1 MSEVTFRELASL
13 DELKLAEDVQR
24 QVWGDDDMPDN
35 ADLMLAIQHEGGLV
49 AGAFRD
55 AQMLGFLFAFPSAT
69 PGVQHSH
76 RLAVLAQARGLRLGV
91 RLKWYQREWC
101 LARGITRVRWT
112 YDPLRAVNAGLN
124 VASLG
129 GVSDTY
135 LNDYYGVMAGIN
147 AGLPSD
153 RIMLDW
159 HLDSEGVAARA
170 EGRTPAVTTHALTPP
185 AATAPA
191 RVVPIPRDIDA
202 LLRDDP
208 AGALQARMDLRAA
221 LTDGFA
227 QGLRITGFDAGAA
240 AYHLA

>member
-24 QVWGDDDMPDN
+24 QVWGNDDMPDN

-55 AQMLGFLFAFPSAT
+55 ARMLGFLFAFPSAT

-76 RLAVLAQARGLRLGV
+76 RLAVLAEARGLRLGV

-129 GVSDTY
+129 GVSDSY
-135 LNDYYGVMAGIN
+135 LNNYYGVMAGIN

-159 HLDSEGVAARA
+159 HLDSAPVAARA
-170 EGRTPAVTTHALTPP
+170 KGLPPPEAP
-185 AATAPA
+185 AAHM
-191 RVVPIPRDIDA
+191 VPIPRDIDA
-202 LLRDDP
+202 LMRDDP
-208 AGALQARMDLRAA
+208 AEALRARMELRAA
-221 LTDGFA
+221 LTGAFA
-227 QGLRITGFDAGAA
+227 QGLRITGFDTSAA
-240 AYHLA
+240 AYRLG

>member
-24 QVWGDDDMPDN
+24 QVWGNDDMPDN

-55 AQMLGFLFAFPSAT
+55 ARMLGFLFAFPSAT

-76 RLAVLAQARGLRLGV
+76 RLAVLAEARGLRLGV

-129 GVSDTY
+129 GVSDSY
-135 LNDYYGVMAGIN
+135 LNNYYGVMAGIN

-159 HLDSEGVAARA
+159 HLESDGVAARA
-170 EGRTPAVTTHALTPP
+170 KGLPP
-185 AATAPA
+185 PDAPTA
-191 RVVPIPRDIDA
+191 RMVPIPRDIDK
-202 LLRDDP
+202 LMRDDP
-208 AGALQARMDLRAA
+208 AQALRARMELREA
-221 LTDGFA
+221 LTGAFA
-227 QGLRITGFDAGAA
+227 QGLRITGFDSSAA
-240 AYHLA
+240 AYRLG

>member
-24 QVWGDDDMPDN
+24 QVWGNDDMPDN

-55 AQMLGFLFAFPSAT
+55 ARMLGFLFAFPSAT

-76 RLAVLAQARGLRLGV
+76 RLAVLAEARGLRLGV

-159 HLDSEGVAARA
+159 HLESAGVAARA
-170 EGRTPAVTTHALTPP
+170 EGRTPPALNAVSKVA
-185 AATAPA
+185 
-191 RVVPIPRDIDA
+191 IPRDIDA
-202 LLRDDP
+202 LMRDDP
-208 AGALQARMDLRAA
+208 SAALRARMDLRAA
-221 LTDGFA
+221 LTDAFA
-227 QGLRITGFDAGAA
+227 KGLRITGFDSGAA
-240 AYHLA
+240 AYLLG